1 MVNVTIVGYFILGF
15 YLVVLSSMQVAIET
29 PPRTL
34 LEVYKSLPEGTHIQ
48 LIEDNLVMS
57 PAPLDRHQKTLG
69 ILSRLIGNFIDEGNL
84 GEIRFAPYDVYLDA
98 KNAFQPDLVFI
109 AKENVHLIQE
119 DGLHGTPDLV
129 LEVLSPSNLNYDMTN
144 KKDVYERNGVKEY
157 WMVDPKTNNTIG
169 YTLVGGKFQAI
180 SSMPGVITSIL
191 FQTEF
196 RF

>member
-1 MVNVTIVGYFILGF
+1 
-15 YLVVLSSMQVAIET
+15 MQVAIET

-34 LEVYKSLPEGTHIQ
+34 LEVYKSLPEGTRIQ

-57 PAPLDRHQKTLG
+57 PAPLDRHQRVLVE
-69 ILSRLIGNFIDEGNL
+69 LCMLIRTFVKEHEL
-84 GEIRFAPYDVYLDA
+84 GEVRIAPYDVYLDA

-119 DGLHGTPDLV
+119 DGLHVTPDLV
-129 LEVLSPSNLNYDMTN
+129 LEVLSPSNLNYDMTS

-169 YTLVGGKFQAI
+169 YSLVEGRFQSLPSVAGII
-180 SSMPGVITSIL
+180 SSPL
-191 FQTEF
+191 FKNEF